1 MSPFPPAR
9 LLALPFLFLL
19 APGSVTADTSAE
31 KIFFIKPDG
40 FTYLNYSTTRSD
52 HPNYSLFLKED
63 ESEAT
68 FDYIYPNQY
77 RLDVSAEAGRKVIL
91 FDQGSYATL
100 RPGRFEERVTVSK
113 DGIYTF
119 RNWDKEK
126 NPELPGGYF
135 GEWTAPD
142 NFSQYVC
149 VWVFPDNLEI
159 VSFEAN
165 QPEEK
170 GVWKPRGNTLAWFGE
185 DVNNIV
191 FTIQYRPKTSRTAEL
206 VRSALASGDAP
217 VTAEVLAGERDVRV
231 VLPDES
237 LFPPGSVTLSDSGQT
252 VLARLAIALKD
263 HPEAEFIVEGHT
275 DNTPLSGALAER
287 YATNWGLSSARSL
300 SVVRFFEQS
309 GIAGARLESR
319 AFGDHRPVAP
329 NDTPEGRAKN
339 RRIEIRIS
347 TSR

>member
-1 MSPFPPAR
+1 MTLPAPVR
-9 LLALPFLFLL
+9 LLACCLL
-19 APGSVTADTSAE
+19 LGPGAAFADTSAE

-63 ESEAT
+63 ESEET
-68 FDYIYPNQY
+68 FDYIYPNKY
-77 RLDVSAEAGRKVIL
+77 RLDISAEAGRKVIL

-119 RNWDKEK
+119 RNWDKDK

-135 GEWTAPD
+135 GEWTSPD

-165 QPEEK
+165 QPEDK

-206 VRSALASGDAP
+206 VRSALKPGDTPFA
-217 VTAEVLAGERDVRV
+217 AEIIAGERDVRV
-231 VLPDES
+231 ILPDDT
-237 LFPPGSVTLSDSGQT
+237 LFPSGSVTLSEAGKAI
-252 VLARLAIALKD
+252 LAKLATTLKD
-263 HPEAEFIVEGHT
+263 HPDAQFIVEGHT
-275 DNTPLSGALAER
+275 DNAPLAGALVER
-287 YATNWGLSSARSL
+287 YATNWGLSAARSL
-300 SVVRFFEQS
+300 SVVRFFEES
-309 GIAGARLESR
+309 GISGARLESR

-329 NDTPEGRAKN
+329 NETPEGRAKN
-339 RRIEIRIS
+339 RRIEVRIS
-347 TSR
+347 TTR